1 MLNLI
6 VPELIVT
13 PVLYFVIPCYNEE
26 QVLPRTSGLFLAKLN
41 SLIEAEKI
49 SPDSRVMFVND
60 GSSDST
66 WSIISSLTEEDEHYS
81 GISLSHNRGHQNA
94 LIAGLME
101 ARLRADITISMDCD
115 GQDDINCA
123 DQMVDEY
130 LKGCDIVYGV
140 RNDRKTDSA
149 FKRTSAGCYYSLLRG
164 MGVDII
170 PNHADYR
177 LMSSRVLDALAGY
190 GEVNL
195 FLRGI
200 IPQMG
205 FKSSIVYYSR
215 AERIA
220 GKTHYP
226 LGKMISLAIDGITSF
241 SVRPLRIIT
250 VLGAFVAFLS
260 FIGIIYAL
268 ISAATG
274 NIVEGWTSMT
284 CIICFVSG
292 IQMISL
298 GVIGEYIGKI
308 YLETKHRP
316 RYIIDERK
324 NLKDVTED

>member
-1 MLNLI
+1 M
-6 VPELIVT
+6 T
-13 PVLYFVIPCYNEE
+13 PILYFVIPCYNEE
-26 QVLPRTSGLFLAKLN
+26 QVLPETSGLFLAKLN
-41 SLIEAEKI
+41 SMIDSGKI
-49 SPDSRVMFVND
+49 SPESRIMFVND
-60 GSSDST
+60 GSKDGT
-66 WSIISSLTEEDEHYS
+66 WNIISSLTEEDEHYS
-81 GISLSHNRGHQNA
+81 GISLSRNRGHQNA

-101 ARLRADITISMDCD
+101 ARLNADITISMDCD
-115 GQDDINCA
+115 GQDDIDCSE
-123 DQMVDEY
+123 QMVDEY
-130 LKGCDIVYGV
+130 LKGNEIVYGV
-140 RNDRKTDSA
+140 RNDRKSDSA
-149 FKRTSAGCYYSLLRG
+149 FKRTTAECYYSLLRG
-164 MGVDII
+164 MGVEII

-200 IPQMG
+200 IPHMG
-205 FKSSIVYYSR
+205 FKSSVVYYSR

-241 SVRPLRIIT
+241 SVKPLRIIT
-250 VLGAFVAFLS
+250 FLGLFVALLS

-268 ISAATG
+268 VSAATG

-298 GVIGEYIGKI
+298 GVIGEYVGKI
-308 YLETKHRP
+308 YMETKHRP

-324 NLKDVTED
+324 NLKETSED